1 MHHTVEMSVP
11 SAAADDTLRALEKI
25 DGVLSLYIERGVG
38 VKPEGDVITVHS
50 LNRAVDAV
58 LATASEAE
66 RHGPIAVVTGGVNSL
81 VATGA
86 QGAIDD
92 DADESPWE
100 EFERTLRH
108 HGRLS
113 VNYLLLMTIGGAI
126 AVAGLL
132 SPPVPQALALAAS
145 AVLTPAFE
153 PVGELAVA
161 LVRRSGYAIRRA
173 VVSMVVGYGLLAV
186 GGGIAFL
193 VLRALGLAS
202 PKTIASS
209 EGMHLVIDPTA
220 ADWLV
225 AAGGAVAGLL
235 IITSFREAVLA
246 GALIALALVPAGAVL
261 GMGVAALDAGL
272 ALQGLQRL
280 AQDVALVL
288 VLGGLVIIGKDRLIH
303 RGRRPL
309 A

>member
-1 MHHTVEMSVP
+1 MHHTVEVSLP
-11 SAAADDTLRALEKI
+11 SAATDGTLNTLTKLE
-25 DGVLSLYIERGVG
+25 GVLSLSVERGAG
-38 VKPEGDVITVHS
+38 IKPEGDVITVHA
-50 LNRAVDAV
+50 LNRAIDDV
-58 LATASEAE
+58 LATVSEAE
-66 RHGPIAVVTGGVNSL
+66 QYGPIAVATGGVNSL

-86 QGAIDD
+86 QDAIDD

-113 VNYLLLMTIGGAI
+113 VNYVLLMTIGGAI

-132 SPPVPQALALAAS
+132 SPPVPQALALAAC
-145 AVLTPAFE
+145 AILTPAFE
-153 PVGELAVA
+153 PLGELAAA
-161 LVRRSGYAIRRA
+161 LVRRSAYAIRRA
-173 VVSMVVGYGLLAV
+173 FVSVVVGYLLMAF
-186 GGGIAFL
+186 GGGLAFL

-209 EGMHLVIDPTA
+209 EGMHLIIDPTA

-246 GALIALALVPAGAVL
+246 GALIALALVPAGGVL
-261 GMGVAALDAGL
+261 GMGIASLDLEL

-280 AQDVALVL
+280 GQDAALVV
-288 VLGGLVIIGKDRLIH
+288 VLGGLVILGKDRFIH